1 MADEDVALIQDEAR
15 EGMEKAIRSLKAE
28 LHKIRTGRANVA
40 LLDGVQVD
48 YYGTPTPLNQLAN
61 VTTPDPRLIIV
72 SPYDKDVIGDIE
84 KAILKA
90 DLGLSP
96 ANDGKVVRVPVPPLT
111 EERRK
116 ELVKQVHR
124 AAEDHK
130 VGIRDS
136 RREALSM
143 LKDLESEGAL
153 PKDDKHREEK
163 KIQALTDAMVKNI
176 DTIAAQKEE
185 DILQV

>member
-1 MADEDVALIQDEAR
+1 MADDDAALVHAEAR
-15 EGMEKAIRSLKAE
+15 GGMEKAVRSLKAE
-28 LHKIRTGRANVA
+28 LHKVRTGRASAA

-61 VTTPDPRLIIV
+61 VTTPDPRLIVV
-72 SPYDKDVIGDIE
+72 SPYDKNAIGDIE

-96 ANDGKVVRVPVPPLT
+96 ANDGKAVRVPVPPLT
-111 EERRK
+111 EERRV

-124 AAEDHK
+124 AAEGHK
-130 VGIRDS
+130 VGIRES
-136 RREALSM
+136 RRDALSL

-153 PKDDKHREEK
+153 PRDDKHREEK
-163 KIQALTDAMVKNI
+163 RIQSLTDEMVKEIENI
-176 DTIAAQKEE
+176 ANQKEQ

>member
-1 MADEDVALIQDEAR
+1 MADKDVAAIEAGAR
-15 EGMEKAIRSLKAE
+15 EGMEKAVRSLKAE
-28 LHKIRTGRANVA
+28 LQKIRTGRANVA

-48 YYGTPTPLNQLAN
+48 YYGTPTQLNQLAN
-61 VTTPDPRLIIV
+61 LTTPDPRMIVV
-72 SPYDKDVIGDIE
+72 SPYDKGAIGDIE

-96 ANDGKVVRVPVPPLT
+96 SNDGKVVRVPVPPLT

-116 ELVKQVHR
+116 DLVKQVHR

-130 VGIRDS
+130 VGIRES
-136 RREALSM
+136 RRESLSM
-143 LKDLESEGAL
+143 LKDLESDGSL

-163 KIQALTDAMVKNI
+163 KIQALTDAMVKEI
-176 DTIAAQKEE
+176 DTIAAQKEQ

>member
-61 VTTPDPRLIIV
+61 VTTPDPRLIVV

>member
-1 MADEDVALIQDEAR
+1 MADDDIALIRDEAR

-28 LHKIRTGRANVA
+28 LQKIRTGRAHVA

-61 VTTPDPRLIIV
+61 LAAPDPRLIVV
-72 SPYDKDVIGDIE
+72 SPYDKSVITDIE
-84 KAILKA
+84 KAIMKA

-96 ANDGKVVRVPVPPLT
+96 SSDGKVVRVPVPPLT

-124 AAEDHK
+124 TAEGHK
-130 VGIRDS
+130 VGIRES
-136 RREALSM
+136 RRESLSM

-163 KIQALTDAMVKNI
+163 KIQALTDAMVKNV
-176 DTIAAQKEE
+176 DDIAAQKEE

>member
-1 MADEDVALIQDEAR
+1 MADSDVALIQDEAR

-28 LHKIRTGRANVA
+28 LQKIRTGRANVA
-40 LLDGVQVD
+40 LLDGVQAE
-48 YYGTPTPLNQLAN
+48 YYGALTPLNQLAN
-61 VTTPDPRLIIV
+61 LTTPDPRLIVV
-72 SPYDKDVIGDIE
+72 SPYDKGSIGDIE
-84 KAILKA
+84 KAIMKA

-96 ANDGKVVRVPVPPLT
+96 SNDGKVVRVPVPPLT

-136 RREALSM
+136 RRESLSM

-153 PKDDKHREEK
+153 PKDDKNREEK
-163 KIQALTDAMVKNI
+163 KIQALTDAMVKEVDAI
-176 DTIAAQKEE
+176 SVQKEG

>member
-1 MADEDVALIQDEAR
+1 MAENDVASIEAEAR
-15 EGMEKAIRSLKAE
+15 EGMEKAIRRLKAE
-28 LHKIRTGRANVA
+28 LQKIRTGRANVA

-48 YYGTPTPLNQLAN
+48 YYGTSTPLNQLAN
-61 VTTPDPRLIIV
+61 LTTPDPRLIVV
-72 SPYDKDVIGDIE
+72 SPYDKGAIGDIE
-84 KAILKA
+84 KSIMKA

-96 ANDGKVVRVPVPPLT
+96 SNDGKVVRVPVPPLT

-130 VGIRDS
+130 VGIRES
-136 RREALSM
+136 RRESLSM
-143 LKDLESEGAL
+143 LKDLESKGAL

-163 KIQALTDAMVKNI
+163 KIQALTDAMVKEV
-176 DTIAAQKEE
+176 DAIAAQKEV

>member
-1 MADEDVALIQDEAR
+1 MADDDVALIQDGAR
-15 EGMEKAIRSLKAE
+15 EGMEKAIRSLKAD
-28 LHKIRTGRANVA
+28 LQKIRTGRANVA
-40 LLDGVQVD
+40 LLDGVQAE

-61 VTTPDPRLIIV
+61 LTTPDPRLIVV
-72 SPYDKDVIGDIE
+72 SPYDKGAIGDIE

-90 DLGLSP
+90 GLGLSP
-96 ANDGKVVRVPVPPLT
+96 SNDGKVVRVPVPPLT

-136 RREALSM
+136 RRESLSM

-163 KIQALTDAMVKNI
+163 KVQALTDAMVKEV
-176 DTIAAQKEE
+176 DAIAAQKEG